1 MQMKKYLS
9 IILLPSLLTSCQPPH
24 FYLEPFMVLE
34 TDDGS
39 FMTLP
44 SYRDGY
50 FYAYLTLNN
59 EKTLVYC
66 TSKGGPIQVWN
77 NRIIEPYPQYIYT
90 EIESSKIDCVVTIY
104 SHADNTLDWVD
115 LSNWKVTGKRRESED
130 IELDAKYY
138 AATNFRGLDGDFY
151 VLFKPGKFGYLD
163 SDRKRECD
171 YIYLGD
177 SSIFSFTLIGKYK
190 EKPVTFTFLDNHE
203 FIIKADNEDKK
214 ITGTYTSSRT
224 GMTLHIIENEIFD
237 TDSVGVELEAYSSSY
252 YYTQTIP
259 QDLNKYINK

>member
-9 IILLPSLLTSCQPPH
+9 ITLLPFLLTSCQPPA
-24 FYLEPFMVLE
+24 FNLKSFMVLE

-44 SYRDGY
+44 SYKECY
-50 FYAYLTLNN
+50 FYAFLTINN

-66 TSKGGPIQVWN
+66 TSVGESIQVWN
-77 NRIIEPYPQYIYT
+77 NRIIEPYPQYIHA
-90 EIESSKIDCVVTIY
+90 EVESSKFDCVVTIY
-104 SHADNTLDWVD
+104 SYTGNTLDWVD
-115 LSNWKVTGKRRESED
+115 LSNWKVTGKRREVED

-163 SDRKRECD
+163 SDRKRERD

-177 SSIFSFTLIGKYK
+177 SSIFSFALIGKYK

-203 FIIKADNEDKK
+203 FIIKADKEDTK
-214 ITGTYTSSRT
+214 ITGTYTSSRI

-237 TDSVGVELEAYSSSY
+237 TDSVDIELEAYSSNY